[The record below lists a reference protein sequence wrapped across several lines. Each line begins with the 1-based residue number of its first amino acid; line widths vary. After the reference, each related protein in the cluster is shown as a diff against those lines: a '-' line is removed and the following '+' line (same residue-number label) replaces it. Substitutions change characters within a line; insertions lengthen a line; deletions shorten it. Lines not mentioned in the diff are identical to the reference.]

1 MRRYRISGDNI
12 VSLLHGIA
20 LSFLRSAG
28 FKVHI
33 YSENK
38 ILVSRDPP
46 AFLYC
51 EASYT
56 GIVMHVIIMNIRIG
70 LIITT

>member
-1 MRRYRISGDNI
+1 MRIIAFRRLRIPYNNI

-38 ILVSRDPP
+38 ILVSR
-46 AFLYC
+46 
-51 EASYT
+51 E
-56 GIVMHVIIMNIRIG
+56 I
-70 LIITT
+70 